1 MFNFKHKDAEFF
13 DLFVESAG
21 YFYKGALLMNEVMLD
36 YSKADA
42 KMDEIVDLEH
52 EADAINDKIIDK
64 LNQTFITPIDRE
76 DIYALANGLDDGVD
90 FLQGTLQ
97 RMVMYHTAGPVKQG
111 AIALTKL
118 LIESTEEIIKAFTL
132 LKNIKTNQQEI
143 LRCTHKIGKL
153 ESEGDLLYRREVA
166 YLFERVTDPIEIIK
180 WKDILEYLENTL
192 DHCEDVS
199 DMIRGVV
206 MKYA

>member
-1 MFNFKHKDAEFF
+1 MFNFKNKDMEFF
-13 DLFVESAG
+13 DLFLESAR
-21 YFYKGALLMNEVMLD
+21 FFHKGAVLMNEVMMD

-52 EADAINDKIIDK
+52 EADAVNEKIIDK

-76 DIYALANGLDDGVD
+76 DIFSLANGLDDGVD
-90 FLQGTLQ
+90 LLQGTLQ
-97 RMVMYHTAGPVKQG
+97 RMVMYHTTGPTRQG
-111 AIALTKL
+111 SVGLSKL
-118 LIESTEEIIKAFTL
+118 LMECTEEILTALTL
-132 LKNIKTNQQEI
+132 LKNVKANQQEI
-143 LRCTHKIGKL
+143 LKSCHKIGKL

-166 YLFERVTDPIEIIK
+166 KLFENETNPVEIIK
-180 WKDILEYLENTL
+180 WKDIMEYLENTL
-192 DHCEDVS
+192 DQCERVS

>member
-13 DLFVESAG
+13 ELFVESAG
-21 YFYKGALLMNEVMLD
+21 YFYKGAVLMNEVMLD

-118 LIESTEEIIKAFTL
+118 LIESTQEIIKAFTL
-132 LKNIKTNQQEI
+132 LHNIKNNQQEI
-143 LRCTHKIGKL
+143 LKCTHKIGKL

-166 YLFERVTDPIEIIK
+166 YLFEHVTDPIEVIK

>member
-1 MFNFKHKDAEFF
+1 MFNFKHKDTDFF
-13 DLFVESAG
+13 DLFVDSAE

-36 YSKADA
+36 YSKAEA
-42 KMDEIVDLEH
+42 KMDEIINLEH
-52 EADAINDKIIDK
+52 EADEINDKIIDK

-76 DIYALANGLDDGVD
+76 DIFALANGLDDGVD

-97 RMVMYHTAGPVKQG
+97 RMVMYRTGQSKEG
-111 AIALTKL
+111 AIALSRL
-118 LIESTEEIIKAFTL
+118 LIECTEELIKAFTL
-132 LKNIKTNQQEI
+132 LKNIRSNQHQI
-143 LRCTHKIGKL
+143 LECTRKIGKL
-153 ESEGDLLYRREVA
+153 ESEGDRLYRKEVA
-166 YLFERVTDPIEIIK
+166 YLFECIKDPIEIIK
-180 WKDILEYLENTL
+180 WKEILEYLENTL

>member
-13 DLFVESAG
+13 ELFVESAG

-97 RMVMYHTAGPVKQG
+97 RMVMYHTTGPVKQG

-118 LIESTEEIIKAFTL
+118 LIESTQEIIKAFTL
-132 LKNIKTNQQEI
+132 LHNIKNNQQEI
-143 LRCTHKIGKL
+143 LKCTHKIGKL

-166 YLFERVTDPIEIIK
+166 YLFEHVTDPIEVIK

>member
-1 MFNFKHKDAEFF
+1 
-13 DLFVESAG
+13 
-21 YFYKGALLMNEVMLD
+21 
-36 YSKADA
+36 
-42 KMDEIVDLEH
+42 
-52 EADAINDKIIDK
+52 
-64 LNQTFITPIDRE
+64 
-76 DIYALANGLDDGVD
+76 LANGLDDGVD

-118 LIESTEEIIKAFTL
+118 LIESTQEIIKAFTL
-132 LKNIKTNQQEI
+132 LHNIKNNQQEI
-143 LRCTHKIGKL
+143 LKCTHKIGKL

-166 YLFERVTDPIEIIK
+166 YLFEHVTDPIEVIK

>member
-1 MFNFKHKDAEFF
+1 MFKFKHKDAEFF

-21 YFYKGALLMNEVMLD
+21 YFYKGALLMNEVMMD

-97 RMVMYHTAGPVKQG
+97 RMVMYHTEGPIKQG
-111 AIALTKL
+111 PIALTKL
-118 LIESTEEIIKAFTL
+118 LIESTQEIIKAFTL
-132 LKNIKTNQQEI
+132 LKNIKDNQQEI
-143 LRCTHKIGKL
+143 LKCTHKIGKL
-153 ESEGDLLYRREVA
+153 ESEGDLLYRKEVA
-166 YLFERVTDPIEIIK
+166 ALFEREKDAVEVIK

-192 DHCEDVS
+192 DHCEDVA

>member
-1 MFNFKHKDAEFF
+1 MFNFKHKDTDFF
-13 DLFVESAG
+13 DLFVDSAE

-36 YSKADA
+36 YSKAEA
-42 KMDEIVDLEH
+42 KMDEIINLEH
-52 EADAINDKIIDK
+52 EADEINDKIIDK

-76 DIYALANGLDDGVD
+76 DIFALANGLDDGVD

-97 RMVMYHTAGPVKQG
+97 RMVMYRTGQSKAG
-111 AIALTKL
+111 AIALSRL
-118 LIESTEEIIKAFTL
+118 LIECTEELIKAFTL
-132 LKNIKTNQQEI
+132 LKNIRSNQHQI
-143 LRCTHKIGKL
+143 LECTRKIGKL
-153 ESEGDLLYRREVA
+153 ESEGDRLYRKEVA
-166 YLFERVTDPIEIIK
+166 YLFECIKDPIEIIK
-180 WKDILEYLENTL
+180 WKEILEYLENTL